1 MTPMQRERGADATPS
16 IAIIV
21 LNWNGR
27 DLTLD
32 CLRSLEGVTTPNL
45 RTILVDNASS
55 DGTVE
60 AVRRRYDARITI
72 IQNAENLGFAAGNNA
87 GIRRALDDG
96 ADHILLLNNDTVV
109 AEDFVDRLLEPMVG
123 TPDIGITAPKIYY
136 AEPEKQIWFAGG
148 EISMWR
154 GVAKHTGIRE
164 MDRGQYDTAHDID
177 YATGCAFLA
186 RRTVF
191 EKIGDLD
198 PGYRAYFEDADFCVR
213 ARQAGFRIRYVPAAH
228 VWHRISAS
236 TGGQLSRRKA
246 SRKLASSRR
255 FFARYARPYHWLTI
269 PIFFVC
275 DVVRIAGLVLAG
287 RIRDTNPHTP
297 SSSV

>member
-1 MTPMQRERGADATPS
+1 MQRERDAAPS

-45 RTILVDNASS
+45 RTVLVDNASA

-60 AVRRRYDARITI
+60 AVRRRYHDRVTI
-72 IQNAENLGFAAGNNA
+72 IQNADNLGFAAGNNV
-87 GIRRALDDG
+87 GIRQALADG
-96 ADHILLLNNDTVV
+96 ADFILLLNNDTVV
-109 AEDFVDRLLEPMVG
+109 AEDFVDHLVKPMLD
-123 TPDIGITAPKIYY
+123 TPGIGITAPKIYY

-148 EISMWR
+148 EISLWR
-154 GVAKHTGIRE
+154 GTAKHTGIRA
-164 MDRGQYDTAHDID
+164 MDAGQFDTAHDID
-177 YATGCAFLA
+177 YASGCAFLA
-186 RRTVF
+186 RRAVF

-198 PGYRAYFEDADFCVR
+198 PGYRAYFEDADFCLR
-213 ARQAGFRIRYVPAAH
+213 ARDAGFRIRYVPAAH

-236 TGGQLSRRKA
+236 TGGQLSRKKA
-246 SRKLASSRR
+246 GRKLASSRR
-255 FFARYARPYHWLTI
+255 FFRRHAKPYHWLTI
-269 PIFFVC
+269 PFFFVG
-275 DVVRIAGLVLAG
+275 DVIRIAGLVLAG
-287 RIRDTNPHTP
+287 RIRDTNPRTP

>member
-1 MTPMQRERGADATPS
+1 MQRERDAAPS

-45 RTILVDNASS
+45 RTVLVDNASA

-60 AVRRRYDARITI
+60 AVRRRYHDRVTI
-72 IQNAENLGFAAGNNA
+72 IQNADNLGFAAGNNV
-87 GIRRALDDG
+87 GIRQALADG
-96 ADHILLLNNDTVV
+96 ADFILLLNNDTVV
-109 AEDFVDRLLEPMVG
+109 AEDFVDHLVKPMLD
-123 TPDIGITAPKIYY
+123 TPGIGITAPKIYY

-148 EISMWR
+148 EISLWR
-154 GVAKHTGIRE
+154 GTAKHTGIRA
-164 MDRGQYDTAHDID
+164 MDAGQFDTAHDID
-177 YATGCAFLA
+177 YASGCAFLA
-186 RRTVF
+186 RRAVF

-198 PGYRAYFEDADFCVR
+198 PGYRAYFEDADFCLR
-213 ARQAGFRIRYVPAAH
+213 ARDAGFRIRYMPAAH

-236 TGGQLSRRKA
+236 TGGQLSRKKA
-246 SRKLASSRR
+246 GRKLASSRR
-255 FFARYARPYHWLTI
+255 FFRRHAKPYHWLTI
-269 PIFFVC
+269 PFFFVG
-275 DVVRIAGLVLAG
+275 DVIRIAGLVLAG

>member
-1 MTPMQRERGADATPS
+1 MSAVQNGAS

-32 CLRSLEGVTTPNL
+32 CLRSLEAVATPRV
-45 RTILVDNASS
+45 RTIVVDNAST
-55 DGTVE
+55 DGSVS
-60 AVRRRYDARITI
+60 AVRQHYGSRVTLIE
-72 IQNAENLGFAAGNNA
+72 NAQNLGFAAGNNV
-87 GIRRALDDG
+87 GIRRALGDG
-96 ADHILLLNNDTVV
+96 ADFVLLLNNDTVV
-109 AEDFVDRLLEPMVG
+109 APDFVDHLLKPMLT

-136 AEPEKQIWFAGG
+136 AEPKDQIWFAGG
-148 EISMWR
+148 ELSMWR
-154 GVAKHTGIRE
+154 GTAKHTGLRAT
-164 MDRGQYDTAHDID
+164 DRGQYDREHDID

-186 RRTVF
+186 RRAVF
-191 EKIGDLD
+191 EKIGELD

-213 ARQAGFRIRYVPAAH
+213 ARHAGYRIRYIPPAH

-246 SRKLASSRR
+246 ARKLASARR
-255 FFARYARPYHWLTI
+255 FFGRYAKPYHWLTI
-269 PIFFVC
+269 PFFFVF
-275 DVVRIAGLVLAG
+275 DVLRIAGLVLAG

>member
-1 MTPMQRERGADATPS
+1 MSAVQNGAS

-32 CLRSLEGVTTPNL
+32 CLRSLAAVTTPQVH
-45 RTILVDNASS
+45 IIVVDNAST
-55 DGTVE
+55 DGSAG
-60 AVRRRYDARITI
+60 AVRQHYGSRVTLIE
-72 IQNAENLGFAAGNNA
+72 NAQNLGFAAGNNV

-96 ADHILLLNNDTVV
+96 ADFVLLLNNDTVV
-109 AEDFVDRLLEPMVG
+109 APDFVEHLHKPMLT

-136 AEPEKQIWFAGG
+136 AEPKNQIWFAGG
-148 EISMWR
+148 ELSMWR
-154 GVAKHTGIRE
+154 GIAKHTGIRE
-164 MDRGQYDTAHDID
+164 TDRGQYDHEHDID
-177 YATGCAFLA
+177 YATGCAFLV
-186 RRTVF
+186 RRAVF

-213 ARQAGFRIRYVPAAH
+213 ARRAGYRIRYIPPAH

-246 SRKLASSRR
+246 SRKLASARR
-255 FFARYARPYHWLTI
+255 FFGRYAKPYHWLTI
-269 PIFFVC
+269 PFFFVL
-275 DVVRIAGLVLAG
+275 DVVRIGGLVLAG